1 MEALPR
7 NGLIGKQN
15 GNKMRNTYSYWYQQ
29 HKETKPEHTS
39 NRSNIQ
45 YLQKSKCSLKAL
57 VVSANT
63 LKFVEYL
70 LEI

>member
-1 MEALPR
+1 
-7 NGLIGKQN
+7 
-15 GNKMRNTYSYWYQQ
+15 MRNTYSYWYQQ

>member
-1 MEALPR
+1 MNITLLALP
-7 NGLIGKQN
+7 N
-15 GNKMRNTYSYWYQQ
+15 GNKMRNTYIYWYQQ
-29 HKETKPEHTS
+29 HKEAKPEHTS

-57 VVSANT
+57 AVSANT